1 MFQQDEL
8 LFIKKQ
14 MDQRLAAHS
23 GTVALP
29 WHLFLLYKTLLTL
42 SSLIHNWLSLLCH
55 FHIPVQQRREL
66 RLWRRRESG
75 GHLHISFTSSVNR
88 GLGMQPFFWAALVS
102 LSNGLWVLRIN
113 SINHP
118 IPDCFWSW
126 RLSQHHGKHTGT
138 PVSFPEVQLVTHS
151 ILTPLLPSVFP
162 WDKMSILEE
171 SSLRCRML
179 KGRWTDRMLTGR

>member
-29 WHLFLLYKTLLTL
+29 WHLFLLSKTLLTL

-88 GLGMQPFFWAALVS
+88 WLGMQPFFWAALVS

-113 SINHP
+113 SITIPSQIAFDHGVCHSTMESTLGHRWVFPKFSWSP
-118 IPDCFWSW
+118 IRFSPHCCLACSLEIKCPSW
-126 RLSQHHGKHTGT
+126 RKA
-138 PVSFPEVQLVTHS
+138 
-151 ILTPLLPSVFP
+151 
-162 WDKMSILEE
+162 
-171 SSLRCRML
+171 R
-179 KGRWTDRMLTGR
+179 